1 MTKLEMFTK
10 LQELYDVVYEFTD
23 VLNDGALDILDNVLD
38 NMSASELMDK
48 WFNVVE
54 LTDEEFELL
63 CEAFVVAAD
72 NCEEAAEEY
81 EDFED

>member
-23 VLNDGALDILDNVLD
+23 VLNDGALDILDDVLD

-48 WFNVVE
+48 WFDEEE

-72 NCEEAAEEY
+72 KCEEAAEEY
-81 EDFED
+81 ED